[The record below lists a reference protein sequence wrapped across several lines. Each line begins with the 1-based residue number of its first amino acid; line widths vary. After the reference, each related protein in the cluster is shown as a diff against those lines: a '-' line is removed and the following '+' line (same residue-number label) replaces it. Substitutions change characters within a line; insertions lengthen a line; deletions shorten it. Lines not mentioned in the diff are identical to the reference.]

1 MREGGGGEGGGGEG
15 GTLLLTMREGSGGGG
30 GGMGGGMGGGGG
42 GAGDESASEIDE
54 IDDEADDEIDD
65 EIEEV
70 AGVVVEVAGDSIRGG
85 EAGGAEEVLVLG
97 AEVVEGEG
105 EEMVV
110 QAEEFLVEAVEVRVG
125 EGAKRPRGQAPGPG
139 ERAAHPHQGERAA
152 AKRPRLEPT
161 LPPAARSKGGTPME
175 AAGGAAAH
183 GAAAHGAAVHG
194 GAAHGAA
201 AHGAVVHGEAGLEGM
216 AAVRALLGHC
226 RLEQYG
232 AAFEEE
238 GYDDLEFLLSLD
250 RTGGSADR
258 SLSLRL
264 RLSPSLSLRLS
275 PSLRLT
281 LSLTLTAQGWPS
293 WHRR

>member
-1 MREGGGGEGGGGEG
+1 M
-15 GTLLLTMREGSGGGG
+15 
-30 GGMGGGMGGGGG
+30 
-42 GAGDESASEIDE
+42 
-54 IDDEADDEIDD
+54 
-65 EIEEV
+65 
-70 AGVVVEVAGDSIRGG
+70 VVEVAGDSIRGG

-125 EGAKRPRGQAPGPG
+125 AGAMRPRGHAPGPG

-161 LPPAARSKGGTPME
+161 VPPAARSKGGTPME

-183 GAAAHGAAVHG
+183 GAAVHG
-194 GAAHGAA
+194 TA
-201 AHGAVVHGEAGLEGM
+201 VHGEAGLEGM
-216 AAVRALLGHC
+216 AAVRALLGRC

>member
-42 GAGDESASEIDE
+42 AGDESASEIDE
-54 IDDEADDEIDD
+54 IDDEVDDEIDD

-85 EAGGAEEVLVLG
+85 EAEEVLVLG

-105 EEMVV
+105 GEMVV

-183 GAAAHGAAVHG
+183 GAAAHGAA
-194 GAAHGAA
+194 AHGAA
-201 AHGAVVHGEAGLEGM
+201 VHGAAVHGEAGLEGM
-216 AAVRALLGHC
+216 AAVRALLGRC